1 MQIFLVVYNYDIIY
15 INIVFMGINIFKW
28 ESLNNQ
34 KYGGFFESDKKILL
48 IRSVG
53 GIPER

>member
-1 MQIFLVVYNYDIIY
+1 ME
-15 INIVFMGINIFKW
+15 INIFKW

-34 KYGGFFESDKKILL
+34 KYGVFFESDKRILL

>member
-1 MQIFLVVYNYDIIY
+1 MIY
-15 INIVFMGINIFKW
+15 IYIVFMEINIFKW

-34 KYGGFFESDKKILL
+34 KYGVFFESDKRILL